1 MGQVIII
8 GRNGNYP
15 TKEELPELS
24 AIAGISAPYSEA
36 MMRVL
41 QNKAKGY
48 PMIAFL
54 PELYDS
60 PDTRPPYPDAIMR
73 CLGSDINEGYPCIL
87 SVEGVERE
95 IVSNLFFG
103 ASPVEAM
110 YYNDQFIPSAYCG
123 GKQVLGVR
131 YVKK

>member
-36 MMRVL
+36 MMRAL
-41 QNKAKGY
+41 PNKTKGY

-54 PELYDS
+54 PELYDI
-60 PDTRPPYPDAIMR
+60 PDTSPPYPDAIMR
-73 CLGSDINEGYPCIL
+73 CLGADINEGYPCIL

-103 ASPVEAM
+103 ESPVEAM